1 LLSVLKLAVIRGSHE
16 PGAVCAPSGALSA
29 HITKDDLEPFL
40 RELVFLP
47 DLRTQRKCDG
57 SIDLVGFG
65 YRVRAVFAAL
75 DDALND
81 SPILGLLRRT
91 RHALISLL
99 FGREPTTFITSS
111 VLSKNSIIA

>member
-1 LLSVLKLAVIRGSHE
+1 M
-16 PGAVCAPSGALSA
+16 CAPSGALSA
-29 HITKDDLEPFL
+29 HVTEDDLEPFL
-40 RELVFLP
+40 RKLVLLP

-65 YRVRAVFAAL
+65 YRVRAVFAVPN
-75 DDALND
+75 DALND
-81 SPILGLLRRT
+81 SPIFGLLRRT

-99 FGREPTTFITSS
+99 LRREPTTFITSS